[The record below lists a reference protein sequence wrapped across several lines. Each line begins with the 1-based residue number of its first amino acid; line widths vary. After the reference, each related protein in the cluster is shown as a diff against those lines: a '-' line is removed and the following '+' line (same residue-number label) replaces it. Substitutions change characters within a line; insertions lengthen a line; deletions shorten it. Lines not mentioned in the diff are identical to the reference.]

1 MNSQV
6 ETTES
11 IIVPEMANKNLI
23 KKGLFV
29 LLLGIVIYV
38 ILDYTVP
45 GLGFVSDILTNF
57 LEWVEEN
64 PALGAIAF
72 AAVYVF
78 TTICFIPGLLL
89 TLGSGLVFGR
99 ALGIGLGVLVGTISV
114 FVGATVGAILSFL
127 LGRFV
132 LKDQAQ
138 KLFNKF
144 KILKAV
150 DRAIESQGL
159 KLVFLLRLSPVVPF
173 SVFNYVMG
181 VTAVSLR
188 DYVLACI
195 GMIPGT
201 AAYVFI
207 GTTASSLLGDDS
219 EEEDSNDD
227 MASMVQLIVII
238 VGAIATLIAVVLVS
252 VYAKKA
258 LNKVL
263 EEESEE
269 ESKEEYKEES
279 KEESKE
285 GSV

>member
-1 MNSQV
+1 V

-11 IIVPEMANKNLI
+11 MIVPNKNLI

-29 LLLGIVIYV
+29 ILLGIVIYV

-45 GLGFVSDILTNF
+45 RLGFVSDILKNF

-78 TTICFIPGLLL
+78 TTVCFIPGLLL

-114 FVGATVGAILSFL
+114 FIGATVGAILSFL

-132 LKDQAQ
+132 FKDQAQ

-144 KILKAV
+144 KVLNAV
-150 DRAIESQGL
+150 DRAIEAQGF

-173 SVFNYVMG
+173 SVFNYVIG

-219 EEEDSNDD
+219 EEDSNED
-227 MASMVQLIVII
+227 MASMIQLIVII

-263 EEESEE
+263 EEEYEEEFKGESEE
-269 ESKEEYKEES
+269 EFK
-279 KEESKE
+279 
-285 GSV
+285 G

>member
-1 MNSQV
+1 MNSQI
-6 ETTES
+6 ETTELM
-11 IIVPEMANKNLI
+11 IVPEKASKNFI

-45 GLGFVSDILTNF
+45 GLGFVSNILMGF

-64 PALGAIAF
+64 PSLGAIAF

-78 TTICFIPGLLL
+78 TTVCFIPGLLL

-99 ALGIGLGVLVGTISV
+99 ALGIGLGVLVGTVSV
-114 FVGATVGAILSFL
+114 FIGATVGAIISFI

-132 LKDQAQ
+132 FKDQAQ

-144 KILKAV
+144 KILNAV
-150 DRAIESQGL
+150 DRAIEAQGF

-173 SVFNYVMG
+173 NVFNYVIS
-181 VTAVSLR
+181 VTAVSFR
-188 DYVLACI
+188 DYILACM

-207 GTTASSLLGDDS
+207 GTTASSLLSGDS

-238 VGAIATLIAVVLVS
+238 VGAIATFIAVVLVS

-263 EEESEE
+263 EEESKEE
-269 ESKEEYKEES
+269 EF
-279 KEESKE
+279 
-285 GSV
+285 V

>member
-11 IIVPEMANKNLI
+11 MIVPNKNLI

-29 LLLGIVIYV
+29 ILLGIVIYV

-45 GLGFVSDILTNF
+45 RLGFVSDILKNF

-78 TTICFIPGLLL
+78 TTVCFIPGLLL

-114 FVGATVGAILSFL
+114 FTVGAILSFL

-132 LKDQAQ
+132 FKDQAQ

-144 KILKAV
+144 KVLNAV
-150 DRAIESQGL
+150 DRAIEAQGF
-159 KLVFLLRLSPVVPF
+159 KLVFLLRLSPVVPT
-173 SVFNYVMG
+173 S
-181 VTAVSLR
+181 
-188 DYVLACI
+188 
-195 GMIPGT
+195 
-201 AAYVFI
+201 
-207 GTTASSLLGDDS
+207 
-219 EEEDSNDD
+219 
-227 MASMVQLIVII
+227 
-238 VGAIATLIAVVLVS
+238 
-252 VYAKKA
+252 
-258 LNKVL
+258 
-263 EEESEE
+263 
-269 ESKEEYKEES
+269 
-279 KEESKE
+279 
-285 GSV
+285 

>member
-45 GLGFVSDILTNF
+45 GLGFVSDILTGF

-64 PALGAIAF
+64 PSLGAIAF
-72 AAVYVF
+72 TAVYVF
-78 TTICFIPGLLL
+78 TTVCFIPGLIL

-99 ALGIGLGVLVGTISV
+99 ALGIGLGVLVGTVSV
-114 FVGATVGAILSFL
+114 FIGATVGAIISFI

-132 LKDQAQ
+132 FKDQAQ

-144 KILKAV
+144 KILNAV
-150 DRAIESQGL
+150 DRAIEAQGF

-173 SVFNYVMG
+173 SVFNYVIS
-181 VTAVSLR
+181 VTAVSFR
-188 DYVLACI
+188 DYILACM

-207 GTTASSLLGDDS
+207 GTTASSLLGGDS

-238 VGAIATLIAVVLVS
+238 VGTIATLIAVVLVS
-252 VYAKKA
+252 VYAKKT

-263 EEESEE
+263 KEES
-269 ESKEEYKEES
+269 EEYKEES
-279 KEESKE
+279 KEEE
-285 GSV
+285 FV

>member
-11 IIVPEMANKNLI
+11 MIVPNKNLI

-29 LLLGIVIYV
+29 ILLGIVIYV

-45 GLGFVSDILTNF
+45 RLGFVSDILKNF

-78 TTICFIPGLLL
+78 TTVCFIPGLLL

-114 FVGATVGAILSFL
+114 FIGATVGAILSFL

-132 LKDQAQ
+132 FKDQAQ

-144 KILKAV
+144 KVLNAV
-150 DRAIESQGL
+150 DRAIEAQGF

-173 SVFNYVMG
+173 SVFNYVIG

-219 EEEDSNDD
+219 EEDSNED
-227 MASMVQLIVII
+227 MASMIQLIVII

-263 EEESEE
+263 EEEYEEEFKGESEE
-269 ESKEEYKEES
+269 EFK
-279 KEESKE
+279 
-285 GSV
+285 G

>member
-6 ETTES
+6 EPTES
-11 IIVPEMANKNLI
+11 MTIPNKNLI

-38 ILDYTVP
+38 ILDYTIP
-45 GLGFVSDILTNF
+45 GLGFVSDILTEF

-64 PALGAIAF
+64 PSLGAIAF
-72 AAVYVF
+72 STVYVF
-78 TTICFIPGLLL
+78 TTVCFIPGLLL

-99 ALGIGLGVLVGTISV
+99 ALGIGLGVLVGTVSV
-114 FVGATVGAILSFL
+114 FIGATVGAILSFI

-150 DRAIESQGL
+150 DKAIETQGF

-173 SVFNYVMG
+173 SVFNYVMSS
-181 VTAVSLR
+181 TAVSLR
-188 DYVLACI
+188 DYVLACF

-207 GTTASSLLGDDS
+207 GTTASSLLGGDS
-219 EEEDSNDD
+219 EEDTYDD
-227 MASMVQLIVII
+227 AMESMVQLIVII
-238 VGAIATLIAVVLVS
+238 VGAISTLIAVVLVS

-269 ESKEEYKEES
+269 YKEE
-279 KEESKE
+279 
-285 GSV
+285 V